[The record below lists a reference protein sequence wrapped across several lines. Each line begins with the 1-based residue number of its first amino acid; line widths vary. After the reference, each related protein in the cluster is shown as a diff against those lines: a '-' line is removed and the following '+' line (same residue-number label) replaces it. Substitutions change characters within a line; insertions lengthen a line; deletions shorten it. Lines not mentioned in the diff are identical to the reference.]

1 MNEIN
6 TILTLGEDYPDIRR
20 AVGRICED
28 FQGAYWRKL
37 DAAGAYPLEFVE
49 ALTKSGW
56 LAALIPEAYGG
67 AGLPLRAAAVILETI
82 HASGGSAAACHAQM
96 YTMGTVLR
104 HGSETQKQEYLPAI
118 ASGDLR
124 LQAFGVTEPA
134 SGTDTTN
141 LRTRAVRNH
150 DHYIVNGQKVW
161 TSRALYSDLMLLLA
175 RTTPR
180 EEVTK
185 PTDGLS
191 VFLIDLRELKDN
203 GVEIRPIDTM
213 INHNTTEV
221 FFSDA
226 KIPAASLVGEEGKG
240 FRYIL
245 DGMNAERTL
254 IASESIGDA
263 RFFLER
269 ASSYACERKIFGG
282 PIGRNQ
288 GIQFPLARAH
298 AETEAAELMAR
309 KAAALFDDG
318 QPCGPEANMAKLLCA
333 EAAWHAGE
341 ACMQTFGGFAF
352 AREYDIERKWRE
364 ARLYLTA
371 PISTNLV
378 LAYIGQHVLG
388 LPKSY

>member
-1 MNEIN
+1 VNEIN

-49 ALTKSGW
+49 TLTKSGW

-118 ASGDLR
+118 ANGDLR